1 MPLVIGIA
9 GGTGSGKS
17 TIAHNIKAAMAVDE
31 TVAIVEMDAY
41 YKDHS
46 HLSDAERESLN
57 YDHPDAIDFE
67 LFAGQLKTLIGGK
80 TIDKPIYDFVKHGRR
95 KDFDRIEPADIIIV
109 EGILTFHRKE
119 IRDLFDIKLF
129 VDTDPDIRAFRR
141 IRRDIEVRGRKFE
154 QIRKQYYDSVKP
166 MHAQFVEPSKRWA
179 DLVLPEGGE
188 NVVAVDMIVSKI
200 KRWIVEHRMVRNAV
214 G

>member
-17 TIAHNIKAAMAVDE
+17 TIAHNIKAAVSSQE
-31 TVAIVEMDAY
+31 TVAIIEMDAY

-46 HLSDAERESLN
+46 HLSDIDREALN
-57 YDHPDAIDFE
+57 YDHPDAIDFD
-67 LFAGQLKTLIGGK
+67 LFAKQLKALIAGQA
-80 TIDKPIYDFVKHGRR
+80 IEKPIYDFVKHGRR
-95 KDFDRIEPADIIIV
+95 AEIDLTEPADIVIV
-109 EGILTFHRKE
+109 EGILAFHRKE
-119 IRDLFDIKLF
+119 IRDLFDIKLY

-166 MHAQFVEPSKRWA
+166 MHAQFVEPSKKWA
-179 DLVLPEGGE
+179 DLVLPEGGD
-188 NVVAVDMIVSKI
+188 NVVATDMIVTKI
-200 KRWIVEHRMVRNAV
+200 RQWLVEHRSPRSAA

>member
-17 TIAHNIKAAMAVDE
+17 TIAHNIKAAMALDE
-31 TVAIVEMDAY
+31 TVAIVEMDSY

-46 HLSDAERESLN
+46 HLNEIERENLN

-67 LFAGQLKTLIGGK
+67 LFGGQLRTLIGGEA
-80 TIDKPIYDFVKHGRR
+80 IDKPLYDFVRHGRR
-95 KDFDRIEPADIIIV
+95 KDFDRVEPADIIIV

-119 IRDLFDIKLF
+119 IRDLLDIKLF
-129 VDTDPDIRAFRR
+129 IDTDPDIRAFRR

-200 KRWIVEHRMVRNAV
+200 KRWVAEHRAPRTAA